1 MENLIF
7 TKTETKMYVS
17 LANKILWLL
26 HNNYES
32 NVNAKQYFKGVKF
45 AFDSYSDILK
55 DKYHMKHNYSG
66 FLNMVGASRK
76 QYNLEVK

>member
-55 DKYHMKHNYSG
+55 DKYNKKNKYSG

>member
-17 LANKILWLL
+17 LATKILWLL
-26 HNNYES
+26 DNDYES
-32 NVNAKQYFKGVKF
+32 NVNATQYFKGVKF